1 MIALLDLPLELPLDA
16 PARKAGLT
24 LFTSGLPE
32 YLARC
37 TSLSLSLS
45 LSYFDSYVLTSLGQ
59 TYEGGFS
66 GSPGTEAHGAYTYC
80 AVACLCIMG
89 HPRTM
94 LRYPIPN
101 YFV

>member
-1 MIALLDLPLELPLDA
+1 MVMIALLDIPLELPPDA
-16 PARKAGLT
+16 PARSAGLSH
-24 LFTSGLPE
+24 FTSGLPE

-37 TSLSLSLS
+37 RLSRDNVGDTLADVS
-45 LSYFDSYVLTSLGQ
+45 GQ

-94 LRYPIPN
+94 LN
-101 YFV
+101 K